1 MNSGGQPQLS
11 APRASASVIAAGIA
25 VILGGALGFF
35 FPLAALIMF
44 SSSGLGVNAPFP
56 AAIRPILDGVWIFL
70 LLCAIFIVI
79 TGIQV
84 IRLRN
89 WARISLLII
98 AGLMFSFGV
107 MGIVVIFVTLFI
119 STPADPRVSQ
129 GLLAAI
135 LAVIYGIPAAVSIW
149 WLILFT
155 RSPVV
160 AQFHASA
167 ALAPARPPSAM
178 SVFNN
183 PECPLAIR
191 VVGWYLGSFVIVIP
205 FIPFLPGSVPAMYF
219 GHVFFGA
226 AAVATY
232 IFNFAFISIPGI
244 GLLLLK
250 RWSYPL
256 TIASQVLASANAI
269 YTTLS
274 PSYET
279 NVRSL
284 LEKMNI
290 PTFPANSEQMLRYSR
305 YFSPIGLL
313 IPIAILIT
321 LRVTRRKFYEAADRA
336 SRPSTAAPPVRT
348 L

>member
-1 MNSGGQPQLS
+1 MPST
-11 APRASASVIAAGIA
+11 PRASASIIVAGIFA
-25 VILGGALGFF
+25 IFGGALGVF
-35 FPLAALIMF
+35 FPLLALILL
-44 SSSGLGVNAPFP
+44 STGAGIGVPFP
-56 AAIRPILDGVWIFL
+56 VALRPFLYGVWIVL
-70 LLCAIFIVI
+70 ILCALFVVVV
-79 TGIQV
+79 GIQV

-89 WARISLLII
+89 WARISLLVI
-98 AGLMFSFGV
+98 AGLMLFFGV

-119 STPADPRVSQ
+119 STPADPRISQ
-129 GLLAAI
+129 GLLATI
-135 LAVIYGIPAAVSIW
+135 LAVIYGIPTAISIW

-155 RSPVV
+155 RSPVL

-167 ALAPARPPSAM
+167 ALEPPRLPSAM

-191 VVGWYLGSFVIVIP
+191 IVGWYLGSFVVVIP

-219 GHVFFGA
+219 GHMLFGPA
-226 AAVATY
+226 AIATY
-232 IFNFAFISIPGI
+232 ILNFALISIPGI

-250 RWSYPL
+250 RWSYSL

-274 PSYET
+274 PSYEANT
-279 NVRSL
+279 RSL
-284 LEKMNI
+284 FEKMNV
-290 PTFPANSEQMLRYSR
+290 PTLPSDADQMLRYSR
-305 YFSPIGLL
+305 YFSLLGLL

-321 LRVTRRKFYEAADRA
+321 LWVTRRKFYEAADRA
-336 SRPSTAAPPVRT
+336 SQPKIATPPASA

>member
-1 MNSGGQPQLS
+1 MPST
-11 APRASASVIAAGIA
+11 PRASASIILAGIFA
-25 VILGGALGFF
+25 ILGGVFGVF
-35 FPLAALIMF
+35 FPLLALVLLSTGTGIT
-44 SSSGLGVNAPFP
+44 SAPFP
-56 AAIRPILDGVWIFL
+56 AALRPFLYGVWIIL
-70 LLCAIFIVI
+70 ILCALFVVVL
-79 TGIQV
+79 GIQV

-89 WARISLLII
+89 WARISLLVI
-98 AGLMFSFGV
+98 AGLMLFFGI

-135 LAVIYGIPAAVSIW
+135 LAVIYGIPTAISVW

-155 RSPVV
+155 RSSVV

-167 ALAPARPPSAM
+167 ALEPPRLPSAM

-183 PECPLAIR
+183 PECPRAIR
-191 VVGWYLGSFVIVIP
+191 IVGWYLGSFVIVIP

-219 GHVFFGA
+219 GHMFFGA
-226 AAVATY
+226 AAIATY
-232 IFNFAFISIPGI
+232 ILNFAFISIPGI

-256 TIASQVLASANAI
+256 TIASQLLATINAI

-274 PSYET
+274 PSYDA
-279 NVRSL
+279 NVRAIFQKMSL
-284 LEKMNI
+284 PSL
-290 PTFPANSEQMLRYSR
+290 PSDTEQMLHYSR
-305 YFSPIGLL
+305 YFSLIGLL

-321 LRVTRRKFYEAADRA
+321 LWVTRRKFYEAADRA
-336 SRPSTAAPPVRT
+336 SQPKIATPQASE

>member
-1 MNSGGQPQLS
+1 MPST
-11 APRASASVIAAGIA
+11 PRASVSIIVVGIFA
-25 VILGGALGFF
+25 ILGGVFGVF
-35 FPLAALIMF
+35 FPLSALILLSTGAGISAPLPAALR
-44 SSSGLGVNAPFP
+44 PF
-56 AAIRPILDGVWIFL
+56 LYGVWIVL
-70 LLCAIFIVI
+70 ILCALFVVVV
-79 TGIQV
+79 GIQL

-89 WARISLLII
+89 WARISLLVI
-98 AGLMFSFGV
+98 ASLMLFFGV
-107 MGIVVIFVTLFI
+107 MGIVLIFVTLFI
-119 STPADPRVSQ
+119 ATPADPRVSQ
-129 GLLAAI
+129 GFLAAI
-135 LAVIYGIPAAVSIW
+135 LAVIYGVPTAVSIW

-155 RSPVV
+155 RSSVV

-167 ALAPARPPSAM
+167 PLEPLRPPSAM

-191 VVGWYLGSFVIVIP
+191 IVGWYLGSFLFVIP
-205 FIPFLPGSVPAMYF
+205 FIPFLPGSVPAVCF

-226 AAVATY
+226 AAIAIY

-244 GLLLLK
+244 GLVLLK
-250 RWSYPL
+250 RWSYPF

-274 PSYET
+274 PSYEA

-290 PTFPANSEQMLRYSR
+290 PTFPTNSEQMLRYSR
-305 YFSPIGLL
+305 YFSLIGLL

-321 LRVTRRKFYEAADRA
+321 LWVSRRKFYEAADHA
-336 SRPSTAAPPVRT
+336 SQTSATAPPIST